1 MSISKND
8 KKLIALSSLSLGQ
21 KALIVAFSFDVD
33 GGERVQ
39 KMGLFPGERLEI
51 MRLPSQ
57 GSDVEIKIRGYFVS
71 LRKEE
76 SDRIM
81 VKLLVD

>member
-1 MSISKND
+1 
-8 KKLIALSSLSLGQ
+8 
-21 KALIVAFSFDVD
+21 
-33 GGERVQ
+33 
-39 KMGLFPGERLEI
+39 MGLFPCERLEI

>member
-1 MSISKND
+1 MNISKND
-8 KKLIALSSLSLGQ
+8 KKLIALSGLSLGQ

-33 GGERVQ
+33 GGKRVE

-57 GSDVEIKIRGYFVS
+57 GGGC
-71 LRKEE
+71 
-76 SDRIM
+76 
-81 VKLLVD
+81 

>member
-33 GGERVQ
+33 GTERVQ

-57 GSDVEIKIRGYFVS
+57 GGAVEIRIRGYFVS

-76 SDRIM
+76 AERIM